1 MRNLRNAALLVWVAF
16 TLSASGAAAQPLP
29 PDLWDRK
36 ERLPV
41 VKIDSIPRLRFLT
54 TVDFPPFN
62 FLDEN
67 GKLTGLHV
75 DLARAICRELE
86 VSGKCQIQALPW
98 DELTTAL
105 RNRRGEAIIA
115 GLSATQETRATH
127 EFTRPYFVF
136 PARLA
141 VPRGEPA
148 KEPLTE
154 AIAGKRIGVMAR
166 SAHER
171 MVREYFP
178 RSKTV
183 IYSREDWMYEALSSG
198 AIDGIFGDGMRL
210 SFWLSGSASKDCCVF
225 AGGAYHAP
233 ELTGDGMAIALPKGE
248 TKLTAALN
256 QALREIEAKGIMAE
270 LYLRYFPARF
280 Y

>member
-1 MRNLRNAALLVWVAF
+1 MRDLRNAALFVLVACA
-16 TLSASGAAAQPLP
+16 LLAGSATAQANP

-41 VKIDSIPRLRFLT
+41 VKIDNIPRLRFLT

-67 GKLTGLHV
+67 GKLTGLNV
-75 DLARAICRELE
+75 DLARAICKELE
-86 VSGKCQIQALPW
+86 ISTKCQIQALPW

-115 GLSATQETRATH
+115 GLSATRETRATH

-141 VPRGEPA
+141 VPRGQVA

-154 AIAGKRIGVMAR
+154 AVAGKRIGVMAG

-171 MVREYFP
+171 MLREYFP

-183 IYSREDWMYEALSSG
+183 LFSREDWMLEALSSG
-198 AIDGIFGDGMRL
+198 AVDGIFGDGMRL
-210 SFWLSGSASKDCCVF
+210 SFWLSGSDSRNCCEF
-225 AGGAYHAP
+225 AGSAYYAP
-233 ELTGDGMAIALPKGE
+233 ELTGNGMAIALPAGE
-248 TKLTAALN
+248 TKLAAALN